1 MREDGGPAF
10 PDPGRA
16 QSGKARLDL
25 PDTGMSLRDY
35 FAASA
40 MAAII
45 SKNPCDADN
54 TPDDRPLVTVFH
66 LELVRGAYAYA
77 DAMLVE
83 RNK

>member
-10 PDPGRA
+10 PTFHHEGAHEAP
-16 QSGKARLDL
+16 RLFS
-25 PDTGMSLRDY
+25 TGGLTLRDY
-35 FAASA
+35 FATQA

-45 SKNPCDADN
+45 GKYPCSTDN
-54 TPDDRPLVTVFH
+54 TPDERPLVTVFH
-66 LELVRGAYAYA
+66 LELARGAYAYA